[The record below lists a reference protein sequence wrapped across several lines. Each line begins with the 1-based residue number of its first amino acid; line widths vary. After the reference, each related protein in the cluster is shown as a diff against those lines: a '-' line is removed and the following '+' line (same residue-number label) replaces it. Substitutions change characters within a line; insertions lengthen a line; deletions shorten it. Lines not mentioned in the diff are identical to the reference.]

1 MGIPKLEQM
10 KRASIV
16 LIAGLI
22 LLMTSVVVFAVFIH
36 KSASLAE
43 TLPDISVKDVVKY
56 SLNKFSDT
64 DNASIQESKKRIV
77 YDMAIIFF
85 GIISGIVL
93 LINGILTLIGG
104 AIMWICDRGKK

>member
-1 MGIPKLEQM
+1 M
-10 KRASIV
+10 KRASML
-16 LIAGLI
+16 LIAGVI
-22 LLMTSVVVFAVFIH
+22 LLVTSVVVFAVFIY

-77 YDMAIIFF
+77 FDMAIIFF
-85 GIISGIVL
+85 GIVSGIVL
-93 LINGILTLIGG
+93 LINGIITLIGG
-104 AIMWICDRGKK
+104 AIMGISDRGKKQ